1 MGWEWQQEFLP
12 DVESRERT
20 MLAHYR
26 MPVFLLP
33 VLNDCQ
39 GKSILKNI
47 SPLSASIPDNTE
59 YMQEG
64 LAIPSKCEVE
74 LLRKFEC
81 HLSASKGD
89 FVQQLLKKK
98 KKKRFSYFVLRF
110 PAERLH

>member
-74 LLRKFEC
+74 LLRKLEC

-89 FVQQLLKKK
+89 FCPAVIVK